1 MTNTAE
7 ESMRRDPGMAKNR
20 NEGRRK
26 TEWRRCFQLPQV
38 ENGTVHRRGP

>member
-20 NEGRRK
+20 NEGKEKDRM
-26 TEWRRCFQLPQV
+26 EEVL
-38 ENGTVHRRGP
+38 